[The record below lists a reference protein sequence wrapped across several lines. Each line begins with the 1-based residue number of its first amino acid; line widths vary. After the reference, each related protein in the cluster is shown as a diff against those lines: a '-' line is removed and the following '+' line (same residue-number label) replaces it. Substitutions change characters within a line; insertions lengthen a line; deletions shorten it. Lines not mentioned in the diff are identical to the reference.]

1 MAEFSVENLTDILNK
16 LDSQRQQVI
25 VQLEKMQKL
34 DNHYFLKGGP
44 TQTYLWNMPTPEEI
58 QSRITHVDEHNIEFM
73 EYVSEEEY
81 KLQTIVDTLKTKY
94 RPYLNYK
101 KRYQLVTLTFDPSIS
116 KGKTMNEQRHAL
128 ERIIRK
134 FDEHQYF
141 ACFEKHVNDILHAH
155 MLIVYDPIDL
165 ITVLNKYKSNVTPR
179 RKLMPAINIKQ
190 VHQSE
195 LHINQTYNYIFEN
208 KKNHPLHKDLIL
220 NP

>member
-1 MAEFSVENLTDILNK
+1 MADFSIEKLTDILSK

-34 DNHYFLKGGP
+34 DNHYFKKGGP
-44 TQTYLWNMPTPEEI
+44 TQTHLWDMPTPEEI
-58 QSRITHVDEHNIEFM
+58 QSRITHADEDNT
-73 EYVSEEEY
+73 EYMTILAEEQD
-81 KLQTIVDTLKTKY
+81 KLQKIVDTLKTRY
-94 RPYLNYK
+94 RPYLDYK

-116 KGKTMNEQRHAL
+116 KGKTMNEQRQAL

-141 ACFEKHVNDILHAH
+141 ACFEKQMNDILHAH

-165 ITVLNKYKSNVTPR
+165 ITVLNKYKSNVTPK

-195 LHINQTYNYIFEN
+195 LHINQTYNYIFDN
-208 KKNHPLHKDLIL
+208 KQNHPLHKDLIL